1 MTYGNLGDT
10 PTILRALSKCED
22 KTHIDEG
29 WELRRKVWS
38 MMIESDTDTRD
49 TCGSRELWSV

>member
-1 MTYGNLGDT
+1 
-10 PTILRALSKCED
+10 
-22 KTHIDEG
+22 
-29 WELRRKVWS
+29 